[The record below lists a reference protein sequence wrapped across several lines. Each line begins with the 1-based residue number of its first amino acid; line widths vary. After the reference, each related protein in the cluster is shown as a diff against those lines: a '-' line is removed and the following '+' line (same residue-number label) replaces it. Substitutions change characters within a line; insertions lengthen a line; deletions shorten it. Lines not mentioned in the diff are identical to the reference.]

1 MGKAASFRTSHAQ
14 KVRFKP
20 VTTKPNLREQQRVS
34 VSMEATVD
42 MQDGS
47 SVTCRVA
54 NLSRAGLML
63 TCDLETVKTLIP
75 SLRPPAPGRWIAIK
89 IRFTV
94 PVLPMQPVSVTADGH
109 IVHMRRISRDEFHLG
124 IQFAAF
130 ENNGYEH
137 VDRYVSHLLSKA
149 HSRS

>member
-1 MGKAASFRTSHAQ
+1 MGKASSFQTSHAQ
-14 KVRFKP
+14 KVRLKP
-20 VTTKPNLREQQRVS
+20 VTAKPNLREQQRVS

-75 SLRPPAPGRWIAIK
+75 SLRPPAPGHWIAIR
-89 IRFTV
+89 IRFAV
-94 PVLPMQPVSVTADGH
+94 PVLPMQPVSVIANGH
-109 IVHMRRISRDEFHLG
+109 IVHMRRISRNEFHLG
-124 IQFAAF
+124 VQFSEF

-137 VDRYVSHLLSKA
+137 MDSYVSRLLAKA
-149 HSRS
+149 HRQE